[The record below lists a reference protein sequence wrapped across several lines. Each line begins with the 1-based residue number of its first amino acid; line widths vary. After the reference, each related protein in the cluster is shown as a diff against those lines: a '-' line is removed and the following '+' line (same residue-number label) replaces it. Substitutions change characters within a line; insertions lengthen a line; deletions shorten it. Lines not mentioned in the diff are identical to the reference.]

1 MLLILPRD
9 NGDGV
14 VQRNSQSAT
23 ERNMECHGSVQAI
36 ISAWGTAAAKGA
48 GGHETRERDVK
59 EGFVQVLINSFYF
72 VSKWNKIKGV
82 N

>member
-14 VQRNSQSAT
+14 IQRNSQSAT

-36 ISAWGTAAAKGA
+36 IPAWGTAAAKGA
-48 GGHETRERDVK
+48 GGHETRERGQQ
-59 EGFVQVLINSFYF
+59 EEC
-72 VSKWNKIKGV
+72 KGREMAASGLHPCPAPCY
-82 N
+82 